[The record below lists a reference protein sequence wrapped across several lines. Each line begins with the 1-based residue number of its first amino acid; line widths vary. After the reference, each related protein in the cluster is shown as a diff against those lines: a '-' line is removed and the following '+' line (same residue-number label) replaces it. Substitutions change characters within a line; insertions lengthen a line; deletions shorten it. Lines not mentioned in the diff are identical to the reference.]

1 MDSLDKKIEK
11 NIRDQLSLV
20 LEGRLGHITF
30 TKAVEGFPP
39 DLRAARIENLDHNAW
54 ELVFHMHSA
63 QRDILEFIRN
73 PDYTSPDFPSGY
85 WPGEEPE
92 PSEKRWYE
100 IVDAFHEDMETFK
113 RMVQD
118 PEADLYSPFPHGTGQ
133 NLFRE
138 ALTLG
143 NHNSYHIGQFVD
155 LRMLLGIP
163 VKDW

>member
-1 MDSLDKKIEK
+1 MNNLAK
-11 NIRDQLSLV
+11 NIRDQLATV

-30 TKAVEGFPP
+30 TKAAEGFPP
-39 DLRAARIENLDHNAW
+39 DLRVARVENLDHTAW
-54 ELVFHMHSA
+54 ELVYHMHAA

-85 WPGEEPE
+85 WPKNEGDPTEE
-92 PSEKRWYE
+92 RWYE
-100 IVDAFHEDMETFK
+100 IIDAFHEDMETLK

-118 PEADLYSPFPHGTGQ
+118 PGEDLYTPFPHGTGQ

-138 ALTLG
+138 VLTLG

-155 LRMLLGIP
+155 LRMLLEVP